1 MSRAVFENVMKA
13 GDRVNR
19 YQRGWR
25 KTILLSI
32 LVILLTAWSFPVL
45 AADESIRIGVS
56 ESKTLTFGSV
66 ERVAI
71 ANPAIA
77 DVVVASGGTVLIVGK
92 APGSTSLHIW
102 CEGERYPYT
111 VEVTAA
117 DETVAAQLREILGY
131 PGIKVSKVGKT
142 IILEGT
148 VRDQYQLMRA
158 EKLGGAYGD
167 KVVNLLE
174 VTRPMQVK
182 LEAKVV
188 EISKDKTSD
197 LGIVWGN
204 SVSTPGYFSFGQSST
219 KDAGGTLIANPSTP
233 NQWNKL
239 GTYSGINGQL
249 NLLISNGAAK
259 LLSQPNVVTLSG
271 EKANI
276 LVGGEI
282 PVPTSNNNGQV
293 SIEWKDY
300 GIKLDILPEV
310 SQEGL
315 IRSRIKAEVSTL
327 DFSSAA
333 AINLGNGLVVP
344 PLKTRRAESTIGIMS
359 GETMAIGGLLSSEES
374 KNVTKVP
381 LLSDIPVLGHL
392 FKSTSF
398 SRGET
403 EVVILI
409 TATIVQD
416 AGVKPEG

>member
-1 MSRAVFENVMKA
+1 MNT
-13 GDRVNR
+13 

-32 LVILLTAWSFPVL
+32 LIILLTAWSLPVL

-56 ESKTLTFGSV
+56 ESRTLSFGSV

-77 DVVVASGGTVLIVGK
+77 DVVVASGGNVLIVGK
-92 APGSTSLHIW
+92 LPGSTSLQIW
-102 CEGERYPYT
+102 SEGERYPYT

-148 VRDQYQLMRA
+148 VRDQYQRERA
-158 EKLGGAYGD
+158 EKLGGAYGE

-174 VTRPMQVK
+174 ISRPVQVK
-182 LEAKVV
+182 MEAKIV
-188 EISKDKTSD
+188 EISKDKASD

-204 SVSTPGYFSFGQSST
+204 TTSSPGTFLFGQ
-219 KDAGGTLIANPSTP
+219 GGNTTITNPRAN
-233 NQWNKL
+233 NQWGRL

-259 LLSQPNVVTLSG
+259 LLSQPNMVTLSG

-276 LVGGEI
+276 LVGGQI
-282 PVPTSNNNGQV
+282 PVPTSSNNGNV
-293 SIEWKDY
+293 SVEWKDY
-300 GIKLDILPEV
+300 GIRLEVLPEV

-315 IRSRIKAEVSTL
+315 IKSKITAEVSTL
-327 DFSSAA
+327 DYSSSLRLN
-333 AINLGNGLVVP
+333 IGSNLVIP
-344 PLKTRRAESTIGIMS
+344 PLKTRRAESTVGVFS

-392 FKSTSF
+392 FQSTSF

-403 EVVILI
+403 EIVILI

-416 AGVKPEG
+416 AGLKPEG